1 MSSTSPSSPTSPSG
15 GPGQAGAG
23 PVADPR
29 DPRPLTGEPL
39 SLDLLNTRWSTPVND
54 LLTGLDGYR
63 IWLSSAGLADRCG
76 ADGAG
81 LAATLAARSAL
92 AAVIGPLV
100 AQDPA
105 QDPAQGSAQ
114 GSAQDP
120 VQAVE
125 PQPEAAAALNDVLRR
140 GRIRR
145 ELGPAGPRESVE
157 VDGPEWLAAWLAA
170 ADCLELLRQGPHRI
184 KQCAGHTCILYFFD
198 TSQNGRRRWC
208 SMAACGNRAK
218 AARHYERA
226 RG

>member
-1 MSSTSPSSPTSPSG
+1 MSGTGSTSST
-15 GPGQAGAG
+15 PGEARPAGLH
-23 PVADPR
+23 

-39 SLDLLNTRWSTPVND
+39 SLDLLNTRWSSPVND

-63 IWLSSAGLADRCG
+63 IWLASAGLADRCP
-76 ADGAG
+76 ADEAG

-92 AAVIGPLV
+92 AALLGPLV
-100 AQDPA
+100 AHQPGQGPGGPPVPDPGA
-105 QDPAQGSAQ
+105 T
-114 GSAQDP
+114 
-120 VQAVE
+120 
-125 PQPEAAAALNDVLRR
+125 AALNDVLRR

-145 ELGPAGPRESVE
+145 ELGAAGPQESVE
-157 VDGPEWLAAWLAA
+157 VDGPEWLAGWLAA
-170 ADCLELLRQGPHRI
+170 ADCLDLLRQGPHRI

-226 RG
+226 KG

>member
-1 MSSTSPSSPTSPSG
+1 MSGTGSTSSTP
-15 GPGQAGAG
+15 GPAGA
-23 PVADPR
+23 P

-54 LLTGLDGYR
+54 LLTDLDGYR
-63 IWLSSAGLADRCG
+63 IWLASAGLADRCA

-81 LAATLAARSAL
+81 LAATLVARSAL
-92 AAVIGPLV
+92 SAVLGPLV
-100 AQDPA
+100 AQQAGRSPA
-105 QDPAQGSAQ
+105 QP
-114 GSAQDP
+114 P
-120 VQAVE
+120 V
-125 PQPEAAAALNDVLRR
+125 PDLAATAALNDVLGR

-145 ELGPAGPRESVE
+145 ELRAGGPQESVE
-157 VDGPEWLAAWLAA
+157 VDGPEWLAGWLAA

-198 TSQNGRRRWC
+198 TSQNGRRRRC

>member
-1 MSSTSPSSPTSPSG
+1 MSGTSSPSSTP
-15 GPGQAGAG
+15 GPAR
-23 PVADPR
+23 PADLA

-63 IWLSSAGLADRCG
+63 IWLASAGLADRCA
-76 ADGAG
+76 ADEAG
-81 LAATLAARSAL
+81 LAATLTARSAL
-92 AAVIGPLV
+92 AAVVGPLV
-100 AQDPA
+100 AQ
-105 QDPAQGSAQ
+105 QSAQ
-114 GSAQDP
+114 QSSRQQSGQRP
-120 VQAVE
+120 V
-125 PQPEAAAALNDVLRR
+125 PGPEASAALNDVLRR

-145 ELGPAGPRESVE
+145 ELGAAGPQETVE
-157 VDGPEWLAAWLAA
+157 ADGPEWLAAWLAA
-170 ADCLELLRQGPHRI
+170 ADCLDLLRQGPHRI

-208 SMAACGNRAK
+208 SMTACGNRAK